1 MAGSTSCPA
10 EGRRGLDPLAVWVGL
25 LAVLSVVVAG
35 IAVSRSAVFH
45 ARTIE
50 VRGASHLSR
59 AEVLSLAQVSIA
71 TNVVWLDEAAI
82 ERMLTS
88 HAWVADAD
96 VRASLPATIRIRV
109 VERSPVAVAVD
120 GARRLLVAGDG
131 TILGP
136 ETGGAKLPSIEVP
149 PVGGPEGPKPGFV
162 GAARALGA
170 MEGDLRSLVR
180 RVAVGLDG
188 TLEVRMR
195 GGLRVSFGLPSQA
208 EDKVAVLARVLAW
221 AQTQGQP
228 LGSVS
233 VVAPGAPAVS
243 IAG

>member
-1 MAGSTSCPA
+1 MAGSTSSPA
-10 EGRRGLDPLAVWVGL
+10 ERRRGLDPLAVGIGL
-25 LAVLSVVVAG
+25 LAVLSLAVAG

-45 ARTIE
+45 ARTIQVE
-50 VRGASHLSR
+50 GASHLSR
-59 AEVLSLAQVSIA
+59 AGVLSLAEVSLA
-71 TNVVWLDEAAI
+71 TNVVWLDEAAV
-82 ERMLTS
+82 ERRLTS

-96 VRASLPATIRIRV
+96 VRASLPATIQIRV

-136 ETGGAKLPSIEVP
+136 EIGGAKLPSIEVP

-180 RVAVGLDG
+180 RVLVGLDG
-188 TLEVRMR
+188 TLEIRMR
-195 GGLRVSFGLPSQA
+195 GGLRVSFGPPSRP
-208 EDKVAVLARVLAW
+208 EDKAAALARVLGW
-221 AQTQGQP
+221 AQAQGQT
-228 LGSVS
+228 LRSVS
-233 VVAPGAPAVS
+233 VIAPGAPAVS